1 MFVKSRVGATAW
13 SGHFECNPMFCTSLI
28 NLLKCVERGRIS
40 LCGDACDS
48 VKTVVEI
55 SFLKKWTLSLNPR
68 PQVRSDLNFCFLA
81 CAVPTFLS
89 NVQNILS
96 GKLLRC
102 YRYFPTT
109 TAEVL
114 LYSVH
119 MEED

>member
-1 MFVKSRVGATAW
+1 
-13 SGHFECNPMFCTSLI
+13 MFCTSLI

-102 YRYFPTT
+102 CRYFPTT
-109 TAEVL
+109 TEEVL